1 MKEKTKKWLVTAGL
15 AAVSAGLVF
24 GISSVLYREPV
35 QKPVIGTEDTGDAS
49 EIIIDIGKMQTVQ
62 TGEKGTEMATDM
74 EENRADTEERDSET
88 EETLVTEFDKNT
100 RVTVSGKEQEI
111 QPEPKKTEKEKPDE
125 PPASSG
131 NGDTGKTGIQPA
143 DGTPEEPVTQPAV
156 ETPKEPATQPVTE
169 LPKEP
174 VPQPADENQNSRT
187 GDIKDGMMYV
197 EGFGWVPYEGGGGQG
212 IYAADMYE
220 NGNKIGIMD

>member
-62 TGEKGTEMATDM
+62 TGEKETEMATDM

-100 RVTVSGKEQEI
+100 RVTVSSKEQEI

-131 NGDTGKTGIQPA
+131 NGDTGKTGTQPA
-143 DGTPEEPVTQPAV
+143 DGTPEQPVTQPAV
-156 ETPKEPATQPVTE
+156 ETPKEPAAQPSAGAQT
-169 LPKEP
+169 PK
-174 VPQPADENQNSRT
+174 T
-187 GDIKDGMMYV
+187 GDTKDGMVYV
-197 EGFGWVPYEGGGGQG
+197 EGFGWLPDEGKGSGT
-212 IYAADMYE
+212 YASDMYE